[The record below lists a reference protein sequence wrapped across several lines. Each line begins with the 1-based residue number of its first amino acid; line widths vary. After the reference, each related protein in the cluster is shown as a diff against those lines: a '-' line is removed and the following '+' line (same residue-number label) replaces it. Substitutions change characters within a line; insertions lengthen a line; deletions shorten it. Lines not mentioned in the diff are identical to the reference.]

1 MLRYKICVLFLLLI
15 GLCTFQFVEAGNN
28 ELPLL
33 GKVIYLDPG
42 HGGY

>member
-1 MLRYKICVLFLLLI
+1 MKKLFYLSLFLISLFTMGI
-15 GLCTFQFVEAGNN
+15 VRANT
-28 ELPLL
+28 LPLL